1 MGCRN
6 SSLGILNLQN
16 KWYYTVIYS
25 VQYLQY
31 MWGSQKCK
39 KTSGGG
45 FLSKVRTSLHSGP
58 MLKVDCPISH
68 KQLGPATP
76 NSSLRHT
83 YLHMWHNF
91 KLAEYDIG
99 TLDVFLIRHS
109 YLYSLYRILNI
120 FVVEKSNS
128 FLSELF
134 QSKSSWFFEKI
145 LVLLPLK

>member
-25 VQYLQY
+25 VQYLRVGFSKMQ
-31 MWGSQKCK
+31 

-68 KQLGPATP
+68 KLLGPATP

-91 KLAEYDIG
+91 KLAEDDIG

-109 YLYSLYRILNI
+109 YFFSLYRILNI
-120 FVVEKSNS
+120 FVVEKSIS
-128 FLSELF
+128 FLSAFL